1 MAKSKQS
8 SYYLYGAA
16 AIVAVGLII
25 FAANNSAST
34 SGPSIYD
41 EFAQCVTDTGTL
53 MYGAWWC
60 PHCNDQKEAFGSAF
74 DLIDYIECSNA
85 SKTMTQECRDLGIE
99 GYPTWEFSDSSRSGG
114 FMTLE
119 AISAKTGCELPQ
131 EGV

>member
-25 FAANNSAST
+25 FAANNSASNK
-34 SGPSIYD
+34 GPSIYD
-41 EFAQCVTDTGTL
+41 EFAQCVTDGGTL

-60 PHCNDQKEAFGSAF
+60 PHCNDQKDAFGSAF
-74 DLIDYIECSNA
+74 DLIEYIECSNA

-99 GYPTWEFSDSSRSGG
+99 GYPTWEFPDSSRQGG

-119 AISAKTGCELPQ
+119 AIAAKTGCELPQ